1 MELEL
6 KHILSYPKDLQFQYT
21 SYKHKEAEKE
31 FFEIYPNI
39 KQYGVNCF
47 SMTEDL
53 KLKYSF
59 LQLGKIRSI
68 ENSFS
73 RIKIGNKYPKSF
85 GVNQLG
91 VDVKPI
97 LRKLDLTKEI
107 EVNGEK
113 FVPIIYLAKIQYP
126 NVDFQIIENECVGRL
141 NCGVV
146 LEFYIEDE
154 IPFYKE
160 FHNNIFGQTKGNDFD
175 DMFLANIKP
184 SEIREKLLE
193 WHFNLFDLPENL
205 FVDINTLER

>member
-1 MELEL
+1 METQLTIKHLAAYLPYGL
-6 KHILSYPKDLQFQYT
+6 KAVNEIRNFTVEIKGLQT
-21 SYKHKEAEKE
+21 DNDVIH
-31 FFEIYPNI
+31 N
-39 KQYGVNCF
+39 
-47 SMTEDL
+47 
-53 KLKYSF
+53 
-59 LQLGKIRSI
+59 LGKSP
-68 ENSFS
+68 
-73 RIKIGNKYPKSF
+73 IKFI
-85 GVNQLG
+85 
-91 VDVKPI
+91 KPI
-97 LRKLDLTKEI
+97 LRTLSDLTKEI

>member
-1 MELEL
+1 METQLTIKHLAAYFPYGLKILRPDNKTILEMVGIIGSSIVFHEESGDTFGFIG
-6 KHILSYPKDLQFQYT
+6 KH
-21 SYKHKEAEKE
+21 
-31 FFEIYPNI
+31 N
-39 KQYGVNCF
+39 
-47 SMTEDL
+47 
-53 KLKYSF
+53 
-59 LQLGKIRSI
+59 
-68 ENSFS
+68 
-73 RIKIGNKYPKSF
+73 
-85 GVNQLG
+85 
-91 VDVKPI
+91 KPI
-97 LRKLDLTKEI
+97 LRPLSDLTKEI

-193 WHFNLFDLPENL
+193 WHFNVFNLPENV
-205 FVDINTLER
+205 FVDINTLEK

>member
-1 MELEL
+1 METQLTIKHLAAYLPCNVNYIINGESEIIEL
-6 KHILSYPKDLQFQYT
+6 KSIDSGLKMVNFGWGNAKLLS
-21 SYKHKEAEKE
+21 
-31 FFEIYPNI
+31 EI
-39 KQYGVNCF
+39 
-47 SMTEDL
+47 
-53 KLKYSF
+53 KL
-59 LQLGKIRSI
+59 
-68 ENSFS
+68 
-73 RIKIGNKYPKSF
+73 
-85 GVNQLG
+85 
-91 VDVKPI
+91 I
-97 LRKLDLTKEI
+97 LRPLSDLTKEI

-193 WHFNLFDLPENL
+193 WHFNVFNLPENL
-205 FVDINTLER
+205 FVDINTLEK

>member
-1 MELEL
+1 METQLTIKHLAAYLPYGL
-6 KHILSYPKDLQFQYT
+6 KAVNEIRNFTVEIKGLQT
-21 SYKHKEAEKE
+21 DNDVIH
-31 FFEIYPNI
+31 N
-39 KQYGVNCF
+39 
-47 SMTEDL
+47 
-53 KLKYSF
+53 
-59 LQLGKIRSI
+59 LGKSP
-68 ENSFS
+68 
-73 RIKIGNKYPKSF
+73 IKFI
-85 GVNQLG
+85 
-91 VDVKPI
+91 KPI
-97 LRKLDLTKEI
+97 IRPLSDLTKEI

-193 WHFNLFDLPENL
+193 WHFNVFNLPENV
-205 FVDINTLER
+205 FVDINTLEK